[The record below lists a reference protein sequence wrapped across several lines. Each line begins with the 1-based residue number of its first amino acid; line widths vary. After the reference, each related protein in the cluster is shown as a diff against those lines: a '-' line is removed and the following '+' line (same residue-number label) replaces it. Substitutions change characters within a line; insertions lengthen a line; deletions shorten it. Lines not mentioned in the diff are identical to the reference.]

1 MCIHAS
7 SKTLLLSLTTITGL
21 IALALLGG
29 CPAAQQPT
37 VPSNDQEQI
46 QARTPPESDEDFV
59 RPILPPSSGDEPK
72 DGATADGGRGENGGD
87 DSGSIFI
94 AVYEPAG
101 DVAVR
106 PGTPVDVRFSLY
118 DSQGAVV
125 TVQLVLARDDNADGE
140 PDSSPVFDETLSFRT
155 GQNTHT
161 LDTAQAQGLVQD
173 GFARF
178 LIGLRYETVY
188 GQARTVYG
196 PGSLSID
203 DQVPTAEWISP
214 DRDLLLNRSEPLQV
228 QLSTTDNRPVTV
240 KVCLDLDL
248 TPNNG
253 NQWTLI
259 PDTQLPAGT
268 SQLSRSV
275 DVQGFPL
282 GTYYYHVAVS
292 DGIEPTLSFYAHS
305 QGTPRVL
312 MLTNRLAGE
321 FDLSQLADSDEGAI
335 LQGFNFNDLAGSS
348 MAAVPDIDGDGD
360 GELLIASR
368 FGEPYLINESGIG
381 FGEAYLLYGDY
392 QRLRGIRSLNA
403 VGNPGQHGIPGLAFP
418 GIRMPMNR
426 TWTEGIA
433 DALVLDD
440 MDGDDL
446 PELVFG
452 FPRVE
457 SLALNDPAFGY
468 DGTAYQHPDLLAHPP
483 ELGELEFSVARE
495 NGYSGWT
502 VNRAQFT
509 RGGIVIV
516 SSHNEILRS
525 HGLVNRRGDRVVDLH
540 EVGQTFTSMVRSELV
555 PYIALVVAGS
565 PFLRCEDCEPDESD
579 DNDPG
584 CPDAEN
590 CVPDGC
596 DADGDMWDH
605 EETLVQ
611 SSIVLWDVV
620 FENQGPGGFHQPW
633 NVPGADPPLANPSPF
648 TWTLGR
654 INLFYPPLCCA
665 CDNADGDPNTNDD
678 RLGCESSNDWYVWG
692 GGVLPFPCASVGDL
706 DSWNHD
712 GDSVWT
718 GFYPLDAAPLDYTV
732 GARVLGQQVDDR
744 FGTAVATDG
753 TFLYSSAPR
762 HTPTIDDVPQ
772 LTEGKDY
779 TQAGVVY
786 AYRIR
791 RFEPTRAQLWI
802 EPGATWPNVDEE
814 NPDISDYTIPVPHQ
828 YIIEDVGSTRND
840 APTSVA
846 HDFGGDECLPGY
858 SASGGARADNCG
870 TEHVRSPGT
879 AGYNLDRVSQ
889 IVGPHRNAR
898 IELVRGLG
906 DVNSDGSG
914 DYAITCPSAWA
925 DFDDDAS
932 GTVGAIFVLFERPT
946 GEGGDLLIERVA
958 AQTNPLRGLWVKGTA
973 DAPLGHAV
981 DGAGDFNGDGT
992 DDVILGSPNAAL
1004 GRGEAIVVF
1013 GSNDTFQSPPEGST
1027 FDDLVQRGLAT
1038 RFVGEQP
1045 GDLAGANVGGA
1056 GDVDG
1061 DGKGDILIAAP
1072 AGQAGRGVV
1081 YLIYGAPFPPTTIE
1095 LALVGSPAVPG
1106 VKFLGRSGG
1115 SFLGGVEPG
1124 FARTVNPDGIPTPV
1138 GSRGVVGLGDLDG
1151 DGRDDYAISAI
1162 LADPAG
1168 RTDAGEIYVLYG
1180 RGE

>member
-1 MCIHAS
+1 MFIHAS
-7 SKTLLLSLTTITGL
+7 SKMLLLTLTTGL
-21 IALALLGG
+21 TAAALLSG
-29 CPAAQQPT
+29 CPTAQQPT
-37 VPSNDQEQI
+37 VPADNQEEV
-46 QARTPPESDEDFV
+46 QAPAPPASDGDLL
-59 RPILPPSSGDEPK
+59 RPTLPSSPEEEPEG
-72 DGATADGGRGENGGD
+72 GATADGGGRD

-94 AVYEPAG
+94 AVVEPES

-106 PGTPVDVRFSLY
+106 PSTPVDVRFILY
-118 DSQGAVV
+118 DSQGAML
-125 TVQLVLARDDNADGE
+125 TVQLVLARDDDADGE
-140 PDSSPVFDETLSFRT
+140 ADGPPVFAETLSFHT
-155 GQNTHT
+155 GQNLHQ
-161 LDTAQAQGLVQD
+161 LDTTQAQGLLQD
-173 GFARF
+173 GFGRF
-178 LIGLRYETVY
+178 LIGLRCETVY
-188 GQARTVYG
+188 RQTQTLYA

-203 DQVPTAEWISP
+203 SQVPTAEWISP
-214 DRDLLLNRSEPLQV
+214 DQDLLLNCSECVQV
-228 QLSTTDNRPVTV
+228 RLSATDNRPVTV
-240 KVCLDLDL
+240 QVCLDPDL
-248 TPNNG
+248 VPSNG
-253 NQWTLI
+253 NQRTLI
-259 PDTQLPAGT
+259 PEAQLPAGT
-268 SQLSRSV
+268 SELSRSV
-275 DVQGFPL
+275 DLQGFPL
-282 GTYYYHVAVS
+282 GTFYYGVTVS
-292 DGIEPTLSFYAHS
+292 DGIEPTCSFYAHS

-312 MLTNRLAGE
+312 VLTNRLVGE
-321 FDLSQLADSDEGAI
+321 FDLNQLADSDQGAV
-335 LQGFNFNDLAGSS
+335 LQAFNFNDLAGSS
-348 MAAVPDIDGDGD
+348 MAAVPDLDDDGD

-381 FGEAYLLYGDY
+381 FGEAYLLYGDS

-403 VGNPGQHGIPGLAFP
+403 VGNPGQSGIPGLVFP

-433 DALVLDD
+433 DALVLND

-495 NGYSGWT
+495 NFYSGWT

-516 SSHNEILRS
+516 SSHNEILMD
-525 HGLVNRRGDRVVDLH
+525 HDLLNRRGDRVVDLH
-540 EVGQTFTSMVRSELV
+540 EVGQTFTSMVRSQLI
-555 PYIALVVAGS
+555 PYIALVGADG
-565 PFLRCEDCEPDESD
+565 PLLRCEDCEPDESD
-579 DNDPG
+579 ENDPG

-611 SSIVLWDVV
+611 STVVLWDVV
-620 FENQGPGGFHQPW
+620 FQNQGPGGFQQPW
-633 NVPGADPPLANPSPF
+633 TVPAVDPPLANPSPF
-648 TWTLGR
+648 TWALGL
-654 INLFYPPLCCA
+654 IDLFYPPLCCA
-665 CDNADGDPNTNDD
+665 CDNADGDPNTNED
-678 RLGCESSNDWYVWG
+678 RLGCESSNEWYVWG
-692 GGVLPFPCASVGDL
+692 GGLLPFPCASVGDL
-706 DSWNHD
+706 DSWNHY

-753 TFLYSSAPR
+753 TFLYISAPR

-772 LTEGKDY
+772 LTVGKDY

-802 EPGATWPNVDEE
+802 EPGGSWPNVDEE
-814 NPDISDYTIPVPHQ
+814 NPGLSDYTMPVPHQ
-828 YIIEDVGSTRND
+828 YLIEDVGSPRND
-840 APTSVA
+840 ALTNVA
-846 HDFGGDECLPGY
+846 YSFAGDECLPAY
-858 SASGGARADNCG
+858 STSGGAQANFCG
-870 TEHVRSPGT
+870 TDHVRWPGT
-879 AGYNLDRVSQ
+879 AGYDLDRVSQ

-914 DYAITCPSAWA
+914 DYAITCPNAWA

-958 AQTNPLRGLWVKGTA
+958 AQANPLRSLWVKGTA

-981 DGAGDFNGDGT
+981 DGAGDFNGDDT
-992 DDVILGSPNAAL
+992 DDVILGSPDAAL

-1013 GSNDTFQSPPEGST
+1013 GSNAMLQSPPEGAT
-1027 FDDLVQRGLAT
+1027 FDDLVQGGLAT
-1038 RFVGEQP
+1038 RFLGEQP

-1061 DGKGDILIAAP
+1061 DGMDDILIAAP

-1081 YLIYGAPFPPTTIE
+1081 YLIYGAPFPATTIE

-1106 VKFLGRSGG
+1106 VRFLGRGTG
-1115 SFLGGVEPG
+1115 SFPGSVEPG
-1124 FARTVNPDGIPTPV
+1124 FARTVNPEGIPTQI
-1138 GSRGVVGLGDLDG
+1138 GSRGLTTLGDLDG
-1151 DGRDDYAISAI
+1151 DGLDDYAISAI
-1162 LADPAG
+1162 QADPAG